1 MAIKNNCLKLAL
13 LGASLS
19 LGLSWLASILT
30 PNLAPARAEEAT
42 RSEITDDILEIR
54 FQSPPGQG
62 DPGPSSDGG
71 TRTGEGLGAQCPQ
84 EDSPPELPMTML
96 LPETKMGLTV
106 SEHPTFFVYVPATQA
121 KMGEFAIADEH
132 DLYDVYYTSF
142 PLPKEP
148 GIVRLTVPETA
159 EPLELGKN
167 YKWYFVIV
175 CDPIDRMAN
184 RSVSGFIKRTE
195 PLANLPNTNI
205 SDSSAKRSLLE
216 RSRFYAKHGIWHE
229 TLTNLAELRLS
240 QAQDPMLEKIWSGFL
255 QSVGVD
261 AKIASQPIIECC
273 SDREE
278 ANSSQATW

>member
-1 MAIKNNCLKLAL
+1 MARKNNYLKLAL
-13 LGASLS
+13 LAASLS
-19 LGLSWLASILT
+19 LGLPWLASIWT
-30 PNLAPARAEEAT
+30 PAIAPVRAEEAT
-42 RSEITDDILEIR
+42 RSGITEDILEIR

-96 LPETKMGLTV
+96 LPDTKMGLTV

-121 KMGEFAIADEH
+121 EMGEFAIADEH

-184 RSVSGFIKRTE
+184 RTVSGFIKRTE
-195 PLANLPNTNI
+195 PLANLPDANL
-205 SDSSAKRSLLE
+205 SDGEANRSFLE

-240 QAQDPMLEKIWSGFL
+240 QAQEPALEKIWSGLL

-261 AKIASQPIIECC
+261 AKIAGQPIIECC
-273 SDREE
+273 SAPED
-278 ANSSQATW
+278 N